1 MKMMNTKF
9 GVAYTLNAKKQN
21 KLKGGRI
28 TQVQTYLSKELNFY
42 AIVINL
48 LSLHWF
54 YCDLNM
60 TANTKI
66 VTYYGSLDNMPK
78 KFATITSRV

>member
-1 MKMMNTKF
+1 
-9 GVAYTLNAKKQN
+9 
-21 KLKGGRI
+21 
-28 TQVQTYLSKELNFY
+28 LSKELNFY

-66 VTYYGSLDNMPK
+66 VNILRLNGQYVK
-78 KFATITSRV
+78 KNLQQ